1 MLNEKTSTIEDYK
14 KNLTAAQD
22 AVRLHRS
29 EVFNTRKAEFLA
41 ADGCQT
47 CWGSH
52 SVIVWGTLDCIRGSY
67 DEFGVCPDCKE
78 QQLWCGSNSNRKS
91 GHPHVH
97 NLPEL
102 FQTEEEKSTD
112 EKLKQNVTNAEE
124 LLNLAEERW
133 EIVKGSIVKVVRGR
147 KCPVGT
153 VGEVFWIGEV
163 EIYSYAY
170 HDVKKTRIGVRTVE
184 GETYWVADVEYCE
197 LLQPRTSQDIEAY
210 NKSLNTARLTKTLV
224 KKGSEIV
231 SKRVSG
237 VVSWSG
243 LTKRGEGPWRA
254 LVKSEGQDFWID
266 STEITEINGKS
277 L

>member
-14 KNLTAAQD
+14 KILTAAQD
-22 AVRLHRS
+22 AARLHRS

-112 EKLKQNVTNAEE
+112 DFYRQ
-124 LLNLAEERW
+124 
-133 EIVKGSIVKVVRGR
+133 
-147 KCPVGT
+147 
-153 VGEVFWIGEV
+153 
-163 EIYSYAY
+163 
-170 HDVKKTRIGVRTVE
+170 
-184 GETYWVADVEYCE
+184 
-197 LLQPRTSQDIEAY
+197 
-210 NKSLNTARLTKTLV
+210 
-224 KKGSEIV
+224 
-231 SKRVSG
+231 
-237 VVSWSG
+237 
-243 LTKRGEGPWRA
+243 KRGKDGLMSLCKACDNKRA
-254 LVKSEGQDFWID
+254 LVRQRVWREENKDAVNKAAREVPESVKEKRRVYAAKWRKENKAKISGYDKKWAE
-266 STEITEINGKS
+266 SK